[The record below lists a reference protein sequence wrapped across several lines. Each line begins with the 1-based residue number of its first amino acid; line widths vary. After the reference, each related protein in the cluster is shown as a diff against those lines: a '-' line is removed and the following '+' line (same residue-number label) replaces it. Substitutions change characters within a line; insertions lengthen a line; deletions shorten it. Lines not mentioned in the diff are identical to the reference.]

1 MTGIR
6 VNRSTTWLL
15 TGIAVAG
22 MNLAGVYRSLQPQ
35 GTWIP
40 GPPGAGGSSVSILRM
55 YDGSVVQYR
64 FFRSGGRSGPT
75 LLAGPSA
82 AGLFQV
88 WWPVAASMSASLL
101 VAGFAWR
108 CTRWKSATWGLRPR
122 VTMSQSIAFISLV
135 SFCLWLMRFDYT
147 VVVAGFI
154 VGSLMVHAVY
164 RRKALL
170 EGVEGEIDATQ
181 TLSRIGIAGYT
192 VAVVLALAWVICI
205 LAWDSYQPGHG

>member
-1 MTGIR
+1 MTEIR
-6 VNRSTTWLL
+6 FNRSTTWLL

-22 MNLAGVYRSLQPQ
+22 MNLAGVYSSLQPQ

-40 GPPGAGGSSVSILRM
+40 GSPGAGGSSVSIRRM

-64 FFRSGGRSGPT
+64 IYYSGRRSGPT

-82 AGLFQV
+82 AGLSRV

-108 CTRWKSATWGLRPR
+108 CTRGKSATRGLRPR

-135 SFCLWLMRFDYT
+135 SFCLWLLRFDFT

-154 VGSLMVHAVY
+154 VGSLMVHAAY

-170 EGVEGEIDATQ
+170 RGIKGEADATQ

-192 VAVVLALAWVICI
+192 LALVLALAWVVCI